1 MENKARCHSR
11 DGDSAR
17 GKPRVL
23 RVDARAARYCRER
36 GGGEERRVIG
46 IDIDIRAHN
55 RKEIEN
61 HPLYS
66 RIVLLEGSSTD
77 KEIAEKVHERTQGKT
92 TMVCL
97 DSHHTHEH
105 VLSELRLYAPLVSV
119 GSYAVVFDTGV
130 EFAPKP
136 ANRPWGPGNNP
147 YTAVQAFLNETD
159 GFEADRTID
168 AKLQISAAPGGYLRR
183 VR

>member
-1 MENKARCHSR
+1 M
-11 DGDSAR
+11 
-17 GKPRVL
+17 
-23 RVDARAARYCRER
+23 
-36 GGGEERRVIG
+36 IG